1 MIEILIKHV
10 TYQIRNQLHTDPIQ
24 NEDVFIFYWNKL
36 YINLGKRNETSF
48 KNMGLTRQRSY
59 ASSIYTYLSSQKL
72 WVQSITCLC
81 VFDICYIIMFHNV
94 LRQDGYSISITSIEY
109 HQYNSNRIAGVV
121 VSILSLWNKRKDW
134 LLLNR
139 NNMSECSEISTGGL

>member
-1 MIEILIKHV
+1 
-10 TYQIRNQLHTDPIQ
+10 
-24 NEDVFIFYWNKL
+24 
-36 YINLGKRNETSF
+36 
-48 KNMGLTRQRSY
+48 
-59 ASSIYTYLSSQKL
+59 
-72 WVQSITCLC
+72 
-81 VFDICYIIMFHNV
+81 MFHNV